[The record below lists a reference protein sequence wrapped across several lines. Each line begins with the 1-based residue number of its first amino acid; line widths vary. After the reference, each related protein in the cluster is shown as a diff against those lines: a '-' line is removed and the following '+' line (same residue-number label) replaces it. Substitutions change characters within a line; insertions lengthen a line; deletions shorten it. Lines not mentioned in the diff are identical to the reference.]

1 MVGSIKMYRFVYI
14 RYGIRL
20 TVSIFFRDEPGC
32 TAKRYGADLST
43 SSEAHGR
50 LLVVPC
56 CSPLCSGVPLLGH
69 APSKVASCGLRSAP
83 PGRPLRILI
92 GPVQSTWLP
101 FQHSHWPPPTYG
113 TFLMGM
119 CAYVIFF
126 FSLQQQGK
134 RGSAAVAHRRRR
146 LYKTEGIEWALTFAL
161 SPPRPQNPSL

>member
-1 MVGSIKMYRFVYI
+1 MYRFVYI

-32 TAKRYGADLST
+32 TAKRYGADLSL
-43 SSEAHGR
+43 SSKAHGCV
-50 LLVVPC
+50 LVVPC
-56 CSPLCSGVPLLGH
+56 CSPPLLRGSF
-69 APSKVASCGLRSAP
+69 AGPSP
-83 PGRPLRILI
+83 QQGRHMWPSQR
-92 GPVQSTWLP
+92 STWTP
-101 FQHSHWPPPTYG
+101 FAHSHWPPPPYG

-134 RGSAAVAHRRRR
+134 KGSAAVAHRRRR